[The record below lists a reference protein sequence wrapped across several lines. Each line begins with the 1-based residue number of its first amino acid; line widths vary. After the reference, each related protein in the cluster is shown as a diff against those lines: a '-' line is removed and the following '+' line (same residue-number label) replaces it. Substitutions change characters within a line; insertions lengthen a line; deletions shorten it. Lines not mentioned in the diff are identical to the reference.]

1 MRVIAESEI
10 IQDFLTESEEDITSS
25 PLVELKVM
33 VMNEQIVSIK
43 TKRNATATEVYKLV
57 VQKIGLL
64 PENWEF
70 FALFEIVEHN
80 FERKVQPGDFPHSL
94 YIANY
99 STAAATCLAVRK
111 WLFHPRVEAELEADS
126 TALAMLFH
134 QAVEEVGRGQV
145 QTKER
150 LHQLKSLQEAGK
162 MAGYL
167 AAVRDMD
174 GYGGVGRI
182 HYFIALN
189 VTPDPCSCSFL

>member
-1 MRVIAESEI
+1 MIAESDI

-145 QTKER
+145 MCPNSKVSLLSLLFAQVQTKDK
-150 LHQLKSLQEAGK
+150 LHHLKSMQESGK

-167 AAVRDMD
+167 STVREMD
-174 GYGGVGRI
+174 GYGAIGKKI
-182 HYFIALN
+182 
-189 VTPDPCSCSFL
+189 